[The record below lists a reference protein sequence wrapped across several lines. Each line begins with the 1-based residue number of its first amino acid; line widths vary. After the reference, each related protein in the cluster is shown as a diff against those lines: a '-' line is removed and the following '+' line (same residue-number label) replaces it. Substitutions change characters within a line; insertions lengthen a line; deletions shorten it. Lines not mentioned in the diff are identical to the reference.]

1 MEIPVYLFTGFLEA
15 GKTKFI
21 QETLEDPR
29 FNNGEKT
36 LLLLCEEG
44 LEEYDFSRFVGD
56 SIFVETIESEDEL
69 SSKKIEEFIKKH
81 KATRVICE
89 YNGMWQLDSLY
100 KSLPKRAMVC
110 QEMLFVDSKT
120 FLNYNNNMRSLVVDK
135 LKSCEVVIFNR
146 TENTTDKEMFHKIV
160 RATSKRCDIIF
171 EYTDGRV
178 EQDMI
183 EDPLPFNIND
193 EIIIIKDEDF
203 AIWYRDISE
212 DTKKYDGKTVMFKG
226 IIAHNLTLPKDLC
239 LIGRHIMTCCE
250 DDIAYGGMLC
260 KVPKGTMFKN
270 RDWMMVTATVKYE
283 YNKLYEGKGP
293 VLYAQNLIHS
303 PEPKEVLATFY

>member
-44 LEEYDFSRFVGD
+44 IEEYDFSRFVSD
-56 SIFVETIESEDEL
+56 NIFVETIESEDAL

-89 YNGMWQLDSLY
+89 YNGMWQLDNLY

-110 QEMLFVDSKT
+110 QEMLFIDSKT

-146 TENTTDKEMFHKIV
+146 TEDSTDKEMFHKIV

-183 EDPLPFNIND
+183 EDPLPFNIDD
-193 EIIIIKDEDF
+193 EIIVIKDEDF

-293 VLYAQNLIHS
+293 VLYAQTLIHS
-303 PEPKEVLATFY
+303 PEPKDVLATFY

>member
-44 LEEYDFSRFVGD
+44 IEEYDFSRFVSD
-56 SIFVETIESEDEL
+56 NIFVETIESEDEL

-81 KATRVICE
+81 KASRVICE

-110 QEMLFVDSKT
+110 QEMLFIDSKT

-146 TENTTDKEMFHKIV
+146 TEDSTDKEMFHKIV

-183 EDPLPFNIND
+183 EDPLPFNIDD
-193 EIIIIKDEDF
+193 EIIVIKDEDF

-293 VLYAQNLIHS
+293 VLYAQTLIHS
-303 PEPKEVLATFY
+303 PEPKDVLATFY